1 MAVAEQPPVA
11 PQDRPLA
18 QLQTVTHGYF
28 GTLGIPLRRG
38 REFAAHDDAEG
49 APRVALI
56 NESLARRFWPA
67 YPGGQDPVGQHL
79 LMGAAPVE
87 IVGIVADVHEG
98 GPAADTAPEWYL
110 PLRLRPMQTGYLIVR
125 TQLDPKRFVRAVREQ
140 VMAIDRAQAISEVKT
155 MEEVL
160 ESSDAQRRFT
170 FLLLG
175 GFAVVALLLAVV
187 GIYGVIAYSVAQ
199 RTRELGIRRA
209 LGAQQ
214 GDVLRLVLRNA
225 LGMALVGAAAGVG
238 SAFALT
244 RVMEKFL
251 FRISPTDPATFVGV
265 AVLFIAVSL
274 AASYIPARRA
284 TTVDPM
290 IALRV

>member
-1 MAVAEQPPVA
+1 
-11 PQDRPLA
+11 
-18 QLQTVTHGYF
+18 
-28 GTLGIPLRRG
+28 
-38 REFAAHDDAEG
+38 
-49 APRVALI
+49 
-56 NESLARRFWPA
+56 
-67 YPGGQDPVGQHL
+67 
-79 LMGAAPVE
+79 
-87 IVGIVADVHEG
+87 
-98 GPAADTAPEWYL
+98 
-110 PLRLRPMQTGYLIVR
+110 
-125 TQLDPKRFVRAVREQ
+125 
-140 VMAIDRAQAISEVKT
+140 
-155 MEEVL
+155 VL

-187 GIYGVIAYSVAQ
+187 GIYSVIAYSVAQ

-214 GDVLRLVLRNA
+214 GDVLRLVLCNA
-225 LGMALVGAAAGVG
+225 LGMAVVGVAAGLG
-238 SAFALT
+238 SALALT

-284 TTVDPM
+284 TAVDPM